1 MLKEKSPK
9 EQNEALILPLE
20 SRTRR
25 TSKMFLDELPQDALI
40 VVLTHLNRVDV
51 DTLMFAAPHVNNRW
65 RSACTLVQ
73 AKLNWEYYDA
83 HDETHDYVGTKKLAF
98 VLKHLPSTVAV
109 SYYNLF
115 DLDIEEGTDM
125 FEFLLPCINL
135 RHLELRY
142 SGGVGNTEIA
152 FLAAHLPNLRSITL
166 IAEPGFQH
174 CIDFDHHLNETV
186 KALAHLTQLTSLNIK
201 RQYEN
206 PKSDVQHL
214 NESLDITNET
224 VIALVQ
230 SCTQLTHLD
239 LSATY
244 VDEEAITSLAM
255 HCANL
260 QSVRLHK
267 CSVTNGYSQHG
278 QSMLGWPTFT
288 ETSTTGV
295 ALFGQSCPHLRI
307 LDLSLSNA
315 TDTDI
320 IQLVEGC
327 TKLVHLDLSF
337 TYVTDDSLHAL
348 GAHCKHLQWIGI
360 EGCKHATSTAI
371 QDLKSILPTCH
382 FEKDRYLHGDG
393 ECEYSHACKWR
404 DGWEEDDPRVM
415 FDLLEE
421 EVDKTWKNRQKV
433 ISFFDENH

>member
-1 MLKEKSPK
+1 MH
-9 EQNEALILPLE
+9 
-20 SRTRR
+20 
-25 TSKMFLDELPQDALI
+25 LDELPQDALI

-51 DTLMFAAPHVNNRW
+51 DTLMLAAPHVNNRW
-65 RSACTLVQ
+65 RSACTHIQ
-73 AKLNWEYYDA
+73 ARLNWKYWEYYHAGD
-83 HDETHDYVGTKKLAF
+83 DCLGTKKLAF

-115 DLDIEEGTDM
+115 DDDIEEGTDM
-125 FEFLLPCINL
+125 FEFLLPCIGL
-135 RHLELRY
+135 RHLELRH
-142 SGGVGNTEIA
+142 GCGVGKTDIA

-174 CIDFDHHLNETV
+174 GHDDDPYLNETV
-186 KALAHLTQLTSLNIK
+186 KALTYLTQLTSLSIK
-201 RQYEN
+201 RQYEDQCLHC
-206 PKSDVQHL
+206 SSYEHHRHL

-224 VIALVQ
+224 VIAVAQ
-230 SCTQLTHLD
+230 GCTQLTHLD

-244 VDEEAITSLAM
+244 VDEAAITSLAM

-267 CSVTNGYSQHG
+267 CRVTNGYSQHG
-278 QSMLGWPTFT
+278 QSMLGWPSCT

-315 TDTDI
+315 TDPDI

-382 FEKDRYLHGDG
+382 FEKDRYLNGDG

-404 DGWEEDDPRVM
+404 DGWEEDDPRGM

-433 ISFFDENH
+433 ISFFDEDH